1 MTGTAGSGRQRRSG
15 SPGRA
20 EDTSTSSLPVATTE
34 EPDGSAPESTPEAGQ
49 QYDPGH
55 HSTKATAKASAIMAA
70 GTMVS
75 RVLGFVRNAL
85 LAVAIGSTALV
96 ADIFESANTIPNI
109 IYMLLA
115 GGVFNVVLVPQ
126 LIKAAKAPDRG
137 ADYTSRLVTL
147 AALVMLGFTV
157 VFTLSAAPLMTVL
170 TKDWSPGMLALGTA
184 FALWTLPQ
192 IFFYGLYAV
201 IGQVLNAHGRFGAYM
216 WAPVVNNVIAI
227 AVIAIYLVMFGRYS
241 AGQDQLTEWTAQQT
255 LLLAGGHTLG
265 VVLQALVLFWPLKRL
280 GLGLRPRFGWKG
292 MGLRST
298 GTLAGYTLITMVV
311 GNVVN
316 LLLNRLVTGATAARS
331 AGQTPGEGAASA
343 MAEAAIPGLYALN
356 TAQLITV
363 LPHSVFVLSVAT
375 VLFNQLARHMDDQD
389 LAAAR
394 RTTSQGLRTFAV
406 PMMFAMVVVLVLAGP
421 VGRIFASSASTA
433 TASGIAIGQLLILL
447 ALGMPFRSAHIY
459 LTRVFYAAENA
470 RIPMLVQVL
479 VAALSLTVAYL
490 GSLVLPNWTLAYLM
504 VGVFTVFHVVQFLVV
519 HALAVR
525 HYGDYGFADVVLT
538 YTRTGFAALLS
549 GVLGAGVLWLLGG
562 YSNGFA
568 WTSILTALVT
578 CGVVGMVMLAAYLV
592 ILRLIRLPELMSF
605 LGPLLRQVPGLSA
618 R

>member
-1 MTGTAGSGRQRRSG
+1 MTATSSTGRQDG
-15 SPGRA
+15 PGAAERA
-20 EDTSTSSLPVATTE
+20 TE
-34 EPDGSAPESTPEAGQ
+34 
-49 QYDPGH
+49 QYDPGN
-55 HSTKATAKASAIMAA
+55 HSAKATAKASAIMAA
-70 GTMVS
+70 GTLIS

-157 VFTLSAAPLMTVL
+157 VITLCAAPLMSVL
-170 TKDWSPGMLALGTA
+170 TKDWTPGMLALGTA

-192 IFFYGLYAV
+192 ILFYGLYAV

-216 WAPVVNNVIAI
+216 WAPVVNNIVAI
-227 AVIAIYLVMFGRYS
+227 AVIATYLVMFGRYAS
-241 AGQDQLTEWTAQQT
+241 GQDQLTEWSTQQT
-255 LLLAGGHTLG
+255 VILAGGHTLG

-280 GLGLRPRFGWKG
+280 GLGLRPKFGWKG

-298 GTLAGYTLITMVV
+298 GRLAGYTLITMVV

-316 LLLNRLVTGATAARS
+316 LALNRLVTGATVARS
-331 AGQTPGEGAASA
+331 AGETPGPEASTA

-375 VLFNQLARHMDDQD
+375 VLFNQLARAMDNGD
-389 LAAAR
+389 LDSAR

-406 PMMFAMVVVLVLAGP
+406 PMMFALVVVLVLAGP
-421 VGRIFASSASTA
+421 MGRIFASSASTA
-433 TASGIAIGQLLILL
+433 TASGVAIGQLLVLL

-470 RIPMLVQVL
+470 RMPMIIQVL
-479 VAALSLTVAYL
+479 IAGISLILAYVASLM
-490 GSLVLPNWTLAYLM
+490 LPNWSLAYLM
-504 VGVFTVFHVVQFLVV
+504 VSIFTVFHVVQFAITHTLVV
-519 HALAVR
+519 R
-525 HYGDYGFADVVLT
+525 HFGDYGFGQVVDT
-538 YTRTGFAALLS
+538 YVRTGLVALVS
-549 GVLGAGVLWLLGG
+549 GVAGGAVLWLMGG
-562 YSNGFA
+562 FSNGFA

-578 CGVVGMVMLAAYLV
+578 CAVVGLVMLVVYLV

-605 LGPLLRQVPGLSA
+605 LGPLLRRVPALSG

>member
-1 MTGTAGSGRQRRSG
+1 MNATSSSGRQDG
-15 SPGRA
+15 PGAPGRA
-20 EDTSTSSLPVATTE
+20 T
-34 EPDGSAPESTPEAGQ
+34 GQ
-49 QYDPGH
+49 AEQYDPGQ

-157 VFTLSAAPLMTVL
+157 VITLCAAPLMTVL

-192 IFFYGLYAV
+192 ILFYGLYAV

-216 WAPVVNNVIAI
+216 WAPVANNVIAI
-227 AVIAIYLVMFGRYS
+227 AVIAVYLVMFGRYS
-241 AGQDQLTEWTAQQT
+241 AGQDQLTEWTTQQT
-255 LLLAGGHTLG
+255 VLLAGGHTLG
-265 VVLQALVLFWPLKRL
+265 VLLQALVLFWPLKRL
-280 GLGLRPRFGWKG
+280 GLGLRPKFGWKG

-298 GTLAGYTLITMVV
+298 GRLAAYTLITMVV

-331 AGQTPGEGAASA
+331 AGQTPGAEAASSA

-375 VLFNQLARHMDDQD
+375 VLFNQLARSMDDQD

-394 RTTSQGLRTFAV
+394 RTTSLGLRTFAV

-421 VGRIFASSASTA
+421 MGRIFASSASTA
-433 TASGIAIGQLLILL
+433 TASGVAIGQLLVLL

-479 VAALSLTVAYL
+479 IAALSLTVAYI
-490 GSLVLPNWTLAYLM
+490 GSLMLPNWSLAYMM
-504 VGVFTVFHVVQFLVV
+504 VTVFTVFHVVQFIVI
-519 HALAVR
+519 HTLAVR
-525 HYGDYGFADVVLT
+525 LYGDYGFYQVLDT
-538 YTRTGFAALLS
+538 YVRTGLAALVS
-549 GVLGAGVLWLLGG
+549 GLLGALVLWLMGG
-562 YSNGFA
+562 YANGFA

-578 CGVVGMVMLAAYLV
+578 CAVVGLVMLVAYLA

-605 LGPLLRQVPGLSA
+605 LGPLMRRVPGLNRA
-618 R
+618 

>member
-1 MTGTAGSGRQRRSG
+1 MTATSSTGRQDGSGAAE
-15 SPGRA
+15 RA
-20 EDTSTSSLPVATTE
+20 TE
-34 EPDGSAPESTPEAGQ
+34 
-49 QYDPGH
+49 QYDPGN
-55 HSTKATAKASAIMAA
+55 HSAKATAKASAIMAA
-70 GTMVS
+70 GTLIS

-147 AALVMLGFTV
+147 TALVMLGFTV
-157 VFTLSAAPLMTVL
+157 VITLCAAPLMSAL
-170 TKDWSPGMLALGTA
+170 TKDWTPGMLALGTA

-192 IFFYGLYAV
+192 ILFYGLYAV

-216 WAPVVNNVIAI
+216 WAPVVNNIVAI
-227 AVIAIYLVMFGRYS
+227 AVIATYLVMFGRYAS
-241 AGQDQLTEWTAQQT
+241 GQDQLTEWSTQQT
-255 LLLAGGHTLG
+255 VILAGGHTLG

-280 GLGLRPRFGWKG
+280 GLGLRPKFGWKG

-298 GTLAGYTLITMVV
+298 GRLAGYTLITMVV
-311 GNVVN
+311 GNAVN
-316 LLLNRLVTGATAARS
+316 LALNRLVTGATAARS
-331 AGQTPGEGAASA
+331 AGETPGPEASTA

-375 VLFNQLARHMDDQD
+375 VLFNQLARAMDNGD
-389 LAAAR
+389 LDSAR

-406 PMMFAMVVVLVLAGP
+406 PMMFALVVVLVLAGP
-421 VGRIFASSASTA
+421 MGRIFASSASTA
-433 TASGIAIGQLLILL
+433 TASGVAIGQLLVLL

-470 RIPMLVQVL
+470 RMPMIIQVL
-479 VAALSLTVAYL
+479 IAGISLILAYVASLM
-490 GSLVLPNWTLAYLM
+490 LPNWSLAYLM
-504 VGVFTVFHVVQFLVV
+504 VSIFTVFHVVQFAITHTLVV
-519 HALAVR
+519 R
-525 HYGDYGFADVVLT
+525 HFGDYGFGQVVDT
-538 YTRTGFAALLS
+538 YVRTGLVALVS
-549 GVLGAGVLWLLGG
+549 GVAGGAVLWLMGG
-562 YSNGFA
+562 FSNGFA
-568 WTSILTALVT
+568 WTSILTAVVT
-578 CGVVGMVMLAAYLV
+578 CAVVGLVMLVVYLV

-605 LGPLLRQVPGLSA
+605 LGPLLRRVPALSG